1 MSELAP
7 QNFSMSR
14 GNDKLL
20 KVTVTDET
28 GTPID
33 VRLSSAIVWR
43 IARTARGT
51 TVLSKTIGSGVN
63 ILNTLAGAGEVNC
76 GRIDITLEDTDTA
89 SLDGEFYH
97 DCILT
102 DNAGAKTTIF
112 HGRANFTA

>member
-7 QNFSMSR
+7 QNFTMSR

-20 KVTVTDET
+20 KVTVTNEN
-28 GTPID
+28 GVPID

-43 IARTARGT
+43 LARTARGANVLT
-51 TVLSKTIGSGVN
+51 KSIGNGVTVLTVN
-63 ILNTLAGAGEVNC
+63 SAEGQADC
-76 GRIDITLEDTDTA
+76 GRIDINLSDTDTA
-89 SLDGEFYH
+89 NFDGEYYH